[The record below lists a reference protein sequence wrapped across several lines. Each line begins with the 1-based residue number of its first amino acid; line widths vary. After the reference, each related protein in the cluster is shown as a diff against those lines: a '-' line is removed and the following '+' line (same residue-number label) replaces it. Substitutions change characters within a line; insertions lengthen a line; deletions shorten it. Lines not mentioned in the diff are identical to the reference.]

1 MRRRRGLRAILLGC
15 AALVPH
21 KCTRQRLQPARAE
34 HYLAQ
39 RGRISL
45 SRREPCCSACRRAAA
60 ALSAR
65 AAINRTS
72 GDECK
77 TKPGALYAVRTCAR
91 YGVQGDG
98 RLAGCLPSENC
109 VSSSAIKSPAQFDA
123 PWLFS
128 PATRDADKAF
138 EELVKAAEASPDL
151 KIAETD
157 PARRYLRATA
167 PSQISNYKA
176 TDVDDVEVLI
186 SAEKGLVFHRS
197 ASRESVFFFPP
208 QNIYSVPLGDNG
220 SNRGRLEARAKALGW
235 ESTNPRPEERSTR
248 RGPTRRLNSGCS
260 QSSHST
266 TSSRNL
272 GQRHVRVR
280 LGHVAPARQKA
291 GAVDVRPAP
300 ARAALAPST
309 SISSQ
314 PRRPRVAAGV
324 SKECTARILNEKR
337 RRAPT
342 CS

>member
-1 MRRRRGLRAILLGC
+1 MRRLVAAAILLGS

-34 HYLAQ
+34 QLLRRTAGVSALT
-39 RGRISL
+39 RAEPSL
-45 SRREPCCSACRRAAA
+45 RRAAGTAAA
-60 ALSAR
+60 ALALVLPSTAQAKESTDAQR
-65 AAINRTS
+65 LCR
-72 GDECK
+72 

-128 PATRDADKAF
+128 PATRDADRAF
-138 EELVKAAEASPDL
+138 EDLVKAAQASPDL

-176 TDVDDVEVLI
+176 TDVDDLEVLI

-220 SNRGRLEARAKALGW
+220 SNRGRLEALRKTLGW
-235 ESTNPRPEERSTR
+235 ESTNPRPEEEEDSPRSY
-248 RGPTRRLNSGCS
+248 
-260 QSSHST
+260 Q
-266 TSSRNL
+266 
-272 GQRHVRVR
+272 
-280 LGHVAPARQKA
+280 
-291 GAVDVRPAP
+291 
-300 ARAALAPST
+300 AL
-309 SISSQ
+309 
-314 PRRPRVAAGV
+314 
-324 SKECTARILNEKR
+324 KF
-337 RRAPT
+337 
-342 CS
+342 

>member
-1 MRRRRGLRAILLGC
+1 MRRVVAAAILLGC

-34 HYLAQ
+34 RSHCCNALGVSALA
-39 RGRISL
+39 
-45 SRREPCCSACRRAAA
+45 EPLLRRAAGVSALALALIMPSTAQA
-60 ALSAR
+60 A
-65 AAINRTS
+65 
-72 GDECK
+72 ECK

-128 PATRDADKAF
+128 PATRDADRAF
-138 EELVKAAEASPDL
+138 EELVKAAKASPDL

-208 QNIYSVPLGDNG
+208 QNIYSVPLGDGG
-220 SNRGRLEARAKALGW
+220 SNRGRLEALRKALGW
-235 ESTNPRPEERSTR
+235 ESTNPRPEDEADL
-248 RGPTRRLNSGCS
+248 P
-260 QSSHST
+260 SSY
-266 TSSRNL
+266 
-272 GQRHVRVR
+272 Q
-280 LGHVAPARQKA
+280 
-291 GAVDVRPAP
+291 
-300 ARAALAPST
+300 ALKF
-309 SISSQ
+309 
-314 PRRPRVAAGV
+314 GM
-324 SKECTARILNEKR
+324 
-337 RRAPT
+337 
-342 CS
+342 

>member
-1 MRRRRGLRAILLGC
+1 MRRVVAAAILLGC

-34 HYLAQ
+34 RSHCCNALGVSALA
-39 RGRISL
+39 
-45 SRREPCCSACRRAAA
+45 EPLLRRAAGVSALALALIMPSTAQA
-60 ALSAR
+60 A
-65 AAINRTS
+65 
-72 GDECK
+72 ECK

-128 PATRDADKAF
+128 PATRDADRAF
-138 EELVKAAEASPDL
+138 EELVKAAQASPDL

-220 SNRGRLEARAKALGW
+220 SNRGRLEALRKALGW
-235 ESTNPRPEERSTR
+235 ESTNPRPEEE
-248 RGPTRRLNSGCS
+248 
-260 QSSHST
+260 
-266 TSSRNL
+266 
-272 GQRHVRVR
+272 
-280 LGHVAPARQKA
+280 
-291 GAVDVRPAP
+291 VDSPGSYQ
-300 ARAALAPST
+300 ALKF
-309 SISSQ
+309 
-314 PRRPRVAAGV
+314 GM
-324 SKECTARILNEKR
+324 
-337 RRAPT
+337 
-342 CS
+342 

>member
-1 MRRRRGLRAILLGC
+1 MRRVVAAAILLGC

-34 HYLAQ
+34 RSHCCNALGVSALA
-39 RGRISL
+39 
-45 SRREPCCSACRRAAA
+45 EPLLRRAAGVSALALALIMPSTAQA
-60 ALSAR
+60 A
-65 AAINRTS
+65 
-72 GDECK
+72 ECK

-128 PATRDADKAF
+128 PATRDADRAF

-220 SNRGRLEARAKALGW
+220 SNRGRLEALRKALGW
-235 ESTNPRPEERSTR
+235 ESTNPRPEDEADL
-248 RGPTRRLNSGCS
+248 P
-260 QSSHST
+260 SSY
-266 TSSRNL
+266 
-272 GQRHVRVR
+272 Q
-280 LGHVAPARQKA
+280 
-291 GAVDVRPAP
+291 
-300 ARAALAPST
+300 ALKF
-309 SISSQ
+309 
-314 PRRPRVAAGV
+314 GM
-324 SKECTARILNEKR
+324 
-337 RRAPT
+337 
-342 CS
+342 

>member
-1 MRRRRGLRAILLGC
+1 MHRK
-15 AALVPH
+15 V
-21 KCTRQRLQPARAE
+21 
-34 HYLAQ
+34 
-39 RGRISL
+39 
-45 SRREPCCSACRRAAA
+45 CRRSVGAVAAA
-60 ALSAR
+60 AVVALLPFRASAAESSCR
-65 AAINRTS
+65 
-72 GDECK
+72 

-138 EELVKAAEASPDL
+138 EELVKAAQASPDL

-176 TDVDDVEVLI
+176 TDVDDLEVLI

-220 SNRGRLEARAKALGW
+220 SNRGRLEALRKALGW
-235 ESTNPRPEERSTR
+235 ESTNPRPEEE
-248 RGPTRRLNSGCS
+248 
-260 QSSHST
+260 
-266 TSSRNL
+266 
-272 GQRHVRVR
+272 
-280 LGHVAPARQKA
+280 
-291 GAVDVRPAP
+291 VDSPGSYQ
-300 ARAALAPST
+300 ALKF
-309 SISSQ
+309 
-314 PRRPRVAAGV
+314 GM
-324 SKECTARILNEKR
+324 
-337 RRAPT
+337 
-342 CS
+342 

>member
-1 MRRRRGLRAILLGC
+1 MRRVVAAAILLGC

-34 HYLAQ
+34 RSHCCNALGVSALA
-39 RGRISL
+39 
-45 SRREPCCSACRRAAA
+45 EPLLRRAAGVSALALALIMPSTAQA
-60 ALSAR
+60 A
-65 AAINRTS
+65 
-72 GDECK
+72 ECK

-128 PATRDADKAF
+128 PATRDADRAF

-176 TDVDDVEVLI
+176 TDVDDLEVLI

-208 QNIYSVPLGDNG
+208 QNIYSVPLGDGG
-220 SNRGRLEARAKALGW
+220 SNRGRLEALRKALGW
-235 ESTNPRPEERSTR
+235 ESTNPRPEEE
-248 RGPTRRLNSGCS
+248 
-260 QSSHST
+260 
-266 TSSRNL
+266 
-272 GQRHVRVR
+272 
-280 LGHVAPARQKA
+280 
-291 GAVDVRPAP
+291 VDSPGSYQ
-300 ARAALAPST
+300 ALKF
-309 SISSQ
+309 
-314 PRRPRVAAGV
+314 GM
-324 SKECTARILNEKR
+324 
-337 RRAPT
+337 
-342 CS
+342 

>member
-1 MRRRRGLRAILLGC
+1 MRRVVAAAILLGC

-34 HYLAQ
+34 RSHCCNALGVSALA
-39 RGRISL
+39 
-45 SRREPCCSACRRAAA
+45 EPLLRRAAGVSALALALIMPSTAQA
-60 ALSAR
+60 A
-65 AAINRTS
+65 
-72 GDECK
+72 ECK

-98 RLAGCLPSENC
+98 RLVGCLPSENC

-220 SNRGRLEARAKALGW
+220 SNRGRLEALRKALGW
-235 ESTNPRPEERSTR
+235 ESTNPRPEEE
-248 RGPTRRLNSGCS
+248 
-260 QSSHST
+260 
-266 TSSRNL
+266 
-272 GQRHVRVR
+272 
-280 LGHVAPARQKA
+280 
-291 GAVDVRPAP
+291 VDSPGSYQ
-300 ARAALAPST
+300 ALKF
-309 SISSQ
+309 
-314 PRRPRVAAGV
+314 GM
-324 SKECTARILNEKR
+324 
-337 RRAPT
+337 
-342 CS
+342 

>member
-1 MRRRRGLRAILLGC
+1 MRRVVAAAILLGC

-34 HYLAQ
+34 RSHCCNALGVSALA
-39 RGRISL
+39 
-45 SRREPCCSACRRAAA
+45 EPLLRRAAGVSALALALIMPSTAQA
-60 ALSAR
+60 A
-65 AAINRTS
+65 
-72 GDECK
+72 ECK

-128 PATRDADKAF
+128 PATRDADRAF
-138 EELVKAAEASPDL
+138 EELVKAAKASPDL

-176 TDVDDVEVLI
+176 TDLDDLEVLI

-220 SNRGRLEARAKALGW
+220 SNRGRLEALRKALGW
-235 ESTNPRPEERSTR
+235 ESTNPRPEEE
-248 RGPTRRLNSGCS
+248 
-260 QSSHST
+260 
-266 TSSRNL
+266 
-272 GQRHVRVR
+272 
-280 LGHVAPARQKA
+280 
-291 GAVDVRPAP
+291 VDSPGSYQ
-300 ARAALAPST
+300 ALKF
-309 SISSQ
+309 
-314 PRRPRVAAGV
+314 GM
-324 SKECTARILNEKR
+324 
-337 RRAPT
+337 
-342 CS
+342 

>member
-1 MRRRRGLRAILLGC
+1 MRRVVAAAILLGC

-34 HYLAQ
+34 RSHCCNALGVSALA
-39 RGRISL
+39 
-45 SRREPCCSACRRAAA
+45 EPLLRRAVGVSALALALIMPSTAQAA
-60 ALSAR
+60 
-65 AAINRTS
+65 
-72 GDECK
+72 ECK

-220 SNRGRLEARAKALGW
+220 SNRGRLEALRKALGW
-235 ESTNPRPEERSTR
+235 ESTNPRPEEE
-248 RGPTRRLNSGCS
+248 
-260 QSSHST
+260 
-266 TSSRNL
+266 
-272 GQRHVRVR
+272 
-280 LGHVAPARQKA
+280 
-291 GAVDVRPAP
+291 VDSPGSYQ
-300 ARAALAPST
+300 ALKF
-309 SISSQ
+309 
-314 PRRPRVAAGV
+314 GM
-324 SKECTARILNEKR
+324 
-337 RRAPT
+337 
-342 CS
+342 

>member
-1 MRRRRGLRAILLGC
+1 MPLAIASFCPGLRKAQQSTSKPAESLLYRIYQSLDPVAILHCVAADRHSKDCNKTDASLVTRQQYSLV
-15 AALVPH
+15 AALVMH
-21 KCTRQRLQPARAE
+21 KCTRRDDGRTRASGAIAASTCWARGVE
-34 HYLAQ
+34 PLA
-39 RGRISL
+39 
-45 SRREPCCSACRRAAA
+45 RRAAGVVSA
-60 ALSAR
+60 ALALIMPSTAQ
-65 AAINRTS
+65 AA
-72 GDECK
+72 ECK

-128 PATRDADKAF
+128 PATRDADRAF
-138 EELVKAAEASPDL
+138 EELVKAAQASPDL

-220 SNRGRLEARAKALGW
+220 SNRGRLEARCARRWAG
-235 ESTNPRPEERSTR
+235 SRRTRGPRRRSTR
-248 RGPTRRLNSGCS
+248 RGPTRRRLNSGCS
-260 QSSHST
+260 
-266 TSSRNL
+266 
-272 GQRHVRVR
+272 
-280 LGHVAPARQKA
+280 
-291 GAVDVRPAP
+291 
-300 ARAALAPST
+300 
-309 SISSQ
+309 
-314 PRRPRVAAGV
+314 
-324 SKECTARILNEKR
+324 
-337 RRAPT
+337 
-342 CS
+342 

>member
-1 MRRRRGLRAILLGC
+1 MRRVVAAAILLGC

-34 HYLAQ
+34 RSHCCNALGVSALA
-39 RGRISL
+39 
-45 SRREPCCSACRRAAA
+45 EPLLRRAAGVSALALALIMPSTAQA
-60 ALSAR
+60 A
-65 AAINRTS
+65 
-72 GDECK
+72 ECK

-220 SNRGRLEARAKALGW
+220 SNRGRLEALRKALGW
-235 ESTNPRPEERSTR
+235 ESTNPRPEEE
-248 RGPTRRLNSGCS
+248 
-260 QSSHST
+260 
-266 TSSRNL
+266 
-272 GQRHVRVR
+272 
-280 LGHVAPARQKA
+280 
-291 GAVDVRPAP
+291 VDSPGSYQ
-300 ARAALAPST
+300 ALKF
-309 SISSQ
+309 
-314 PRRPRVAAGV
+314 GM
-324 SKECTARILNEKR
+324 
-337 RRAPT
+337 
-342 CS
+342 

>member
-1 MRRRRGLRAILLGC
+1 MRRVVAAAILLGC

-34 HYLAQ
+34 RSHCCNALGVSALA
-39 RGRISL
+39 
-45 SRREPCCSACRRAAA
+45 EPLLRRAAGVSALALALIMPSTAQA
-60 ALSAR
+60 A
-65 AAINRTS
+65 
-72 GDECK
+72 ECK

-128 PATRDADKAF
+128 PATRDADRAF

-176 TDVDDVEVLI
+176 TDLDDLEVLI

-220 SNRGRLEARAKALGW
+220 SNRGRLEALRKALGW
-235 ESTNPRPEERSTR
+235 ESTNPRPEEE
-248 RGPTRRLNSGCS
+248 
-260 QSSHST
+260 
-266 TSSRNL
+266 
-272 GQRHVRVR
+272 
-280 LGHVAPARQKA
+280 
-291 GAVDVRPAP
+291 VDSPGSYQ
-300 ARAALAPST
+300 ALKF
-309 SISSQ
+309 
-314 PRRPRVAAGV
+314 GM
-324 SKECTARILNEKR
+324 
-337 RRAPT
+337 
-342 CS
+342 

>member
-1 MRRRRGLRAILLGC
+1 MLLAGIMMLRRDAVVWLVCWFAVATALTPPQLAAPRVASSSRITTALASRSRADDAQHTLR
-15 AALVPH
+15 
-21 KCTRQRLQPARAE
+21 
-34 HYLAQ
+34 
-39 RGRISL
+39 
-45 SRREPCCSACRRAAA
+45 RRAALGLA
-60 ALSAR
+60 AFC
-65 AAINRTS
+65 AAPAFAV
-72 GDECK
+72 ECK

-128 PATRDADKAF
+128 PATRDADRAF

-176 TDVDDVEVLI
+176 TDLDDLEVLI

-220 SNRGRLEARAKALGW
+220 SNRGRLEALRKALGW
-235 ESTNPRPEERSTR
+235 ESTNPRPEEE
-248 RGPTRRLNSGCS
+248 
-260 QSSHST
+260 
-266 TSSRNL
+266 
-272 GQRHVRVR
+272 
-280 LGHVAPARQKA
+280 
-291 GAVDVRPAP
+291 VDSPGSYQ
-300 ARAALAPST
+300 ALKF
-309 SISSQ
+309 
-314 PRRPRVAAGV
+314 GM
-324 SKECTARILNEKR
+324 
-337 RRAPT
+337 
-342 CS
+342 

>member
-1 MRRRRGLRAILLGC
+1 MRRVVAAAILLGC

-34 HYLAQ
+34 RSHCCNALGVSALA
-39 RGRISL
+39 
-45 SRREPCCSACRRAAA
+45 EPLLRRAAGVSALALALIMPSTAQA
-60 ALSAR
+60 A
-65 AAINRTS
+65 
-72 GDECK
+72 ECK

-91 YGVQGDG
+91 YGVQQDG

-128 PATRDADKAF
+128 PATRDADRAF
-138 EELVKAAEASPDL
+138 EELVKAAKASPDL

-176 TDVDDVEVLI
+176 TDVDDLEVLI

-220 SNRGRLEARAKALGW
+220 SNRGRLEALRKALGW
-235 ESTNPRPEERSTR
+235 ESTNPRPEEE
-248 RGPTRRLNSGCS
+248 
-260 QSSHST
+260 
-266 TSSRNL
+266 
-272 GQRHVRVR
+272 
-280 LGHVAPARQKA
+280 
-291 GAVDVRPAP
+291 VDSPGSYQ
-300 ARAALAPST
+300 ALKF
-309 SISSQ
+309 
-314 PRRPRVAAGV
+314 GM
-324 SKECTARILNEKR
+324 
-337 RRAPT
+337 
-342 CS
+342 

>member
-1 MRRRRGLRAILLGC
+1 MRRVVAAAILLGC

-34 HYLAQ
+34 RSHCCNALGVSALA
-39 RGRISL
+39 
-45 SRREPCCSACRRAAA
+45 EPLLRRAAGVSALALALIMPSTAQA
-60 ALSAR
+60 A
-65 AAINRTS
+65 
-72 GDECK
+72 ECK

-128 PATRDADKAF
+128 PATRDADRAF

-220 SNRGRLEARAKALGW
+220 SNRGRLEALRKALGW
-235 ESTNPRPEERSTR
+235 ESTNPRPEDEVDS
-248 RGPTRRLNSGCS
+248 P
-260 QSSHST
+260 QSY
-266 TSSRNL
+266 
-272 GQRHVRVR
+272 Q
-280 LGHVAPARQKA
+280 
-291 GAVDVRPAP
+291 
-300 ARAALAPST
+300 ALKF
-309 SISSQ
+309 
-314 PRRPRVAAGV
+314 GM
-324 SKECTARILNEKR
+324 
-337 RRAPT
+337 
-342 CS
+342 

>member
-1 MRRRRGLRAILLGC
+1 MRRVVAAAILLGC

-34 HYLAQ
+34 RSHCCNALGVSALA
-39 RGRISL
+39 
-45 SRREPCCSACRRAAA
+45 EPLLRRAAGVSALALALIMPSTAQA
-60 ALSAR
+60 A
-65 AAINRTS
+65 
-72 GDECK
+72 ECK

-176 TDVDDVEVLI
+176 TDVDDLEVLI

-220 SNRGRLEARAKALGW
+220 SNRGRLEALRKALGW
-235 ESTNPRPEERSTR
+235 ESTNPRPEEE
-248 RGPTRRLNSGCS
+248 
-260 QSSHST
+260 
-266 TSSRNL
+266 
-272 GQRHVRVR
+272 
-280 LGHVAPARQKA
+280 
-291 GAVDVRPAP
+291 VDSPGSYQ
-300 ARAALAPST
+300 ALKF
-309 SISSQ
+309 
-314 PRRPRVAAGV
+314 GM
-324 SKECTARILNEKR
+324 
-337 RRAPT
+337 
-342 CS
+342 

>member
-1 MRRRRGLRAILLGC
+1 MRRVVAAAILLGC

-34 HYLAQ
+34 RSHCCNALGVSALA
-39 RGRISL
+39 
-45 SRREPCCSACRRAAA
+45 EPLLRRAAGVSALALALIMPSTAQA
-60 ALSAR
+60 A
-65 AAINRTS
+65 
-72 GDECK
+72 ECK

-128 PATRDADKAF
+128 PATRDADRAF
-138 EELVKAAEASPDL
+138 EELVKAAKASPDL

-208 QNIYSVPLGDNG
+208 QNIYSVPLGDGG
-220 SNRGRLEARAKALGW
+220 SNRGRLEALRKALGW
-235 ESTNPRPEERSTR
+235 ESTNPRPEEEEDS
-248 RGPTRRLNSGCS
+248 P
-260 QSSHST
+260 QSY
-266 TSSRNL
+266 
-272 GQRHVRVR
+272 Q
-280 LGHVAPARQKA
+280 
-291 GAVDVRPAP
+291 
-300 ARAALAPST
+300 ALKF
-309 SISSQ
+309 
-314 PRRPRVAAGV
+314 GM
-324 SKECTARILNEKR
+324 
-337 RRAPT
+337 
-342 CS
+342 

>member
-1 MRRRRGLRAILLGC
+1 MRRVVAAAILLGC

-34 HYLAQ
+34 RSHCCNALGVSALA
-39 RGRISL
+39 
-45 SRREPCCSACRRAAA
+45 EPLLRRAAGVSALTLALIMPSTAQA
-60 ALSAR
+60 A
-65 AAINRTS
+65 
-72 GDECK
+72 ECK

-176 TDVDDVEVLI
+176 TDVDDLEVLI

-220 SNRGRLEARAKALGW
+220 SNRGRLEALRKALGW
-235 ESTNPRPEERSTR
+235 ESTNPRPEEE
-248 RGPTRRLNSGCS
+248 
-260 QSSHST
+260 
-266 TSSRNL
+266 
-272 GQRHVRVR
+272 
-280 LGHVAPARQKA
+280 
-291 GAVDVRPAP
+291 VDSPGSYQ
-300 ARAALAPST
+300 ALKF
-309 SISSQ
+309 
-314 PRRPRVAAGV
+314 GM
-324 SKECTARILNEKR
+324 
-337 RRAPT
+337 
-342 CS
+342 

>member
-1 MRRRRGLRAILLGC
+1 MRRVVAAAILLGC

-34 HYLAQ
+34 RSHCCNALGVSALA
-39 RGRISL
+39 
-45 SRREPCCSACRRAAA
+45 EPLLRRAAGVSALTLALIMPSTAQA
-60 ALSAR
+60 A
-65 AAINRTS
+65 
-72 GDECK
+72 ECK

-128 PATRDADKAF
+128 PATRDADRAF
-138 EELVKAAEASPDL
+138 EELVKAAKASPDL

-220 SNRGRLEARAKALGW
+220 SNRGRLEALRKALGW
-235 ESTNPRPEERSTR
+235 ESTNPRPEEE
-248 RGPTRRLNSGCS
+248 
-260 QSSHST
+260 
-266 TSSRNL
+266 
-272 GQRHVRVR
+272 
-280 LGHVAPARQKA
+280 
-291 GAVDVRPAP
+291 VDSPGSYQ
-300 ARAALAPST
+300 ALKF
-309 SISSQ
+309 
-314 PRRPRVAAGV
+314 GM
-324 SKECTARILNEKR
+324 
-337 RRAPT
+337 
-342 CS
+342 

>member
-1 MRRRRGLRAILLGC
+1 MRRVVAAAILLGC

-34 HYLAQ
+34 RSHCCNALGVSALA
-39 RGRISL
+39 
-45 SRREPCCSACRRAAA
+45 EPLLRRAAGVSALALALIMPSTAQA
-60 ALSAR
+60 A
-65 AAINRTS
+65 
-72 GDECK
+72 ECK

-128 PATRDADKAF
+128 PATRDADRAF
-138 EELVKAAEASPDL
+138 EELVKAAKASPDL

-176 TDVDDVEVLI
+176 TDVDDLEVLI

-220 SNRGRLEARAKALGW
+220 SNRGRLEALRKALGW
-235 ESTNPRPEERSTR
+235 ESTNPRPEEE
-248 RGPTRRLNSGCS
+248 
-260 QSSHST
+260 
-266 TSSRNL
+266 
-272 GQRHVRVR
+272 
-280 LGHVAPARQKA
+280 
-291 GAVDVRPAP
+291 VDSPGSYQ
-300 ARAALAPST
+300 ALKF
-309 SISSQ
+309 
-314 PRRPRVAAGV
+314 GM
-324 SKECTARILNEKR
+324 
-337 RRAPT
+337 
-342 CS
+342 

>member
-1 MRRRRGLRAILLGC
+1 MRRVVAAAILLGC

-34 HYLAQ
+34 RSHCCNALGVSALA
-39 RGRISL
+39 
-45 SRREPCCSACRRAAA
+45 EPLLRRAAGVSALALALIMPSTAQA
-60 ALSAR
+60 A
-65 AAINRTS
+65 
-72 GDECK
+72 ECK

-220 SNRGRLEARAKALGW
+220 SNRGRLEALRKALGW
-235 ESTNPRPEERSTR
+235 ESTNPRPEEEEDS
-248 RGPTRRLNSGCS
+248 P
-260 QSSHST
+260 QSY
-266 TSSRNL
+266 
-272 GQRHVRVR
+272 Q
-280 LGHVAPARQKA
+280 
-291 GAVDVRPAP
+291 
-300 ARAALAPST
+300 ALKF
-309 SISSQ
+309 
-314 PRRPRVAAGV
+314 GM
-324 SKECTARILNEKR
+324 
-337 RRAPT
+337 
-342 CS
+342 

>member
-1 MRRRRGLRAILLGC
+1 MRRVVAAAILLGC

-34 HYLAQ
+34 RSHCCNALGVSALA
-39 RGRISL
+39 
-45 SRREPCCSACRRAAA
+45 EPLLRRAAGVSALALALIMPSTAQA
-60 ALSAR
+60 A
-65 AAINRTS
+65 
-72 GDECK
+72 ECK

-128 PATRDADKAF
+128 PATRDADRAF

-220 SNRGRLEARAKALGW
+220 SNRGRLEALRKALGW
-235 ESTNPRPEERSTR
+235 ESTNPRPEEE
-248 RGPTRRLNSGCS
+248 
-260 QSSHST
+260 
-266 TSSRNL
+266 
-272 GQRHVRVR
+272 
-280 LGHVAPARQKA
+280 
-291 GAVDVRPAP
+291 VDSPGSYQ
-300 ARAALAPST
+300 ALKF
-309 SISSQ
+309 
-314 PRRPRVAAGV
+314 GM
-324 SKECTARILNEKR
+324 
-337 RRAPT
+337 
-342 CS
+342 

>member
-1 MRRRRGLRAILLGC
+1 MRRVVAAAILLGC

-34 HYLAQ
+34 RSHCCNALGVSALA
-39 RGRISL
+39 
-45 SRREPCCSACRRAAA
+45 EPLLRRAAGVSALALALIMPSTAQA
-60 ALSAR
+60 A
-65 AAINRTS
+65 
-72 GDECK
+72 ECK

-128 PATRDADKAF
+128 PATRDADRAF
-138 EELVKAAEASPDL
+138 EELVKAAKASPDL

-208 QNIYSVPLGDNG
+208 QNIYSVPLGDGG
-220 SNRGRLEARAKALGW
+220 SNRGRLEALRKALGW
-235 ESTNPRPEERSTR
+235 ESTNPRPEEE
-248 RGPTRRLNSGCS
+248 
-260 QSSHST
+260 
-266 TSSRNL
+266 
-272 GQRHVRVR
+272 
-280 LGHVAPARQKA
+280 
-291 GAVDVRPAP
+291 VDSPGSYQ
-300 ARAALAPST
+300 ALKF
-309 SISSQ
+309 
-314 PRRPRVAAGV
+314 GM
-324 SKECTARILNEKR
+324 
-337 RRAPT
+337 
-342 CS
+342 